1 MRFAQG
7 WQEVSM
13 RLHEVGMR
21 FARGWHE
28 IGMRWHKVG
37 MRSVKGWH
45 EVCTRLSQGWH
56 KVAQGHMRFAQGS
69 KIFQSLHIMYDWSQV
84 KIILVQ
90 ANLRRIFKN

>member
-1 MRFAQG
+1 
-7 WQEVSM
+7 
-13 RLHEVGMR
+13 
-21 FARGWHE
+21 
-28 IGMRWHKVG
+28 

-56 KVAQGHMRFAQGS
+56 KVAQGLHEVGMRFAQGS